1 MPTAF
6 TLRKLAPKETPGK
19 KKEKEKKDDEPPALD
34 LTKFSTTDTP
44 KKTRI
49 RMRGNIVE
57 VYQVKVAHRDASVNE
72 ANAYI
77 DATMKKLFA
86 KNPLIPNK
94 SEKIYQVTYKL
105 SDGRYYSSQQIKNA
119 DSSFYPDLK
128 DEQYGIDHSE
138 DLVEHINIMVIESM
152 KNPLAQ
158 TQI

>member
-6 TLRKLAPKETPGK
+6 TLRKLPPKETPGK
-19 KKEKEKKDDEPPALD
+19 KVGKKNVAEPLALD
-34 LTKFSTTDTP
+34 LTKFSTTDQP
-44 KKTRI
+44 KKTKIRI
-49 RMRGNIVE
+49 RGNIVE

-77 DATMKKLFA
+77 DATMKKLFQ

-94 SEKIYQVTYKL
+94 SEKIYQITYKL
-105 SDGRYYSSQQIKNA
+105 SDGRYYSSQQIKDA

-128 DEQYGIDHSE
+128 DEQYQIDHND
-138 DLVEHINIMVIESM
+138 DLVEHINIMVIESV

-158 TQI
+158 TQN

>member
-6 TLRKLAPKETPGK
+6 TLRKLPPKETPGK
-19 KKEKEKKDDEPPALD
+19 KVGKTKVAEPVALD
-34 LTKFSTTDTP
+34 LTKFSTTDQP
-44 KKTRI
+44 KKTKIRI
-49 RMRGNIVE
+49 RGNIVE

-94 SEKIYQVTYKL
+94 SEKIYQITYKL
-105 SDGRYYSSQQIKNA
+105 SDGRYYSSQQIKDA

-128 DEQYGIDHSE
+128 DEQYGIDHNS
-138 DLVEHINIMVIESM
+138 DLVEHINIMVIESV

-158 TQI
+158 TQN